1 APLAGKKGATIML
14 QPYPV
19 ADSSKIDKASTEE
32 MGWTMAV
39 IGAIRTT
46 RSERDIAPSKF
57 LPVLLAEGSEREHGW
72 MERHAHYLKQLAR
85 AESLR
90 WLGKGESAPESAM
103 QLVGRMKVLIPLGA
117 FINKQE
123 ELARAESLRWLGKS
137 ESAPESA
144 MQLVGRMKVLIPLGA
159 FINKQEEI
167 ARIKK
172 EIDRVEKELT
182 KAKAKLANQDFVAR
196 APAQVVEQEK
206 GRVAEF
212 EAALVKLSQQRAQVE
227 ALAG

>member
-1 APLAGKKGATIML
+1 MPFITEEIWQRVAPLAGKSGSTIMQ

-19 ADSSKIDKASTEE
+19 AEPGKVDATAIAE
-32 MGWTMAV
+32 MQWAMAV
-39 IGAIRTT
+39 IGAVRSI
-46 RSERDIAPSKF
+46 RSERDISPGKI
-57 LPVLLAEGSEREHGW
+57 LPVLLADGTERERGW

-103 QLVGRMKVLIPLGA
+103 QLVGRMKVLVPLGA

-123 ELARAESLRWLGKS
+123 E
-137 ESAPESA
+137 
-144 MQLVGRMKVLIPLGA
+144 V
-159 FINKQEEI
+159 

-172 EIDRVEKELT
+172 EIDRVEKELM
-182 KAKAKLANQDFVAR
+182 KAKAKLANPDFVAR

-212 EAALVKLSQQRAQVE
+212 EAALAKLSQQRAQVE